1 MDNIHPEFHRMLG
14 RADKE
19 ALLKQRSVVFWLYGL
34 SGSGKSTI
42 ANAFER
48 ELNKAGYM
56 TQILDGDNIRTGL
69 NANLGFSDADRAENI
84 RRIGEVA
91 KLYLNSGVITITSFI
106 CPTRELRQL
115 ARSVVG
121 EEDFIEVFV
130 KASYETCAGRDPKG
144 LYKKAEDGKIANFTG
159 KDSAFEE
166 PAEGDSVLVLDTEAA
181 SVEQSVQVL
190 LEQLLARQDADR
202 IGS

>member
-56 TQILDGDNIRTGL
+56 NQILDGDNIRTGL

-144 LYKKAEDGKIANFTG
+144 LYKKAEAGKIANFTG

>member
-144 LYKKAEDGKIANFTG
+144 LYKKAEAGKIANFTG